1 MIVKDKQEIIA
12 THKEMVKTVFDTS
25 SLENEQL
32 KLEEEL
38 NIVADKVNN
47 CINENARKLQNQDEY
62 EKKYTSLVNRFNT
75 VEARLKEVKAII
87 VDKQAR
93 HDEVEYFI
101 EDLKKQD
108 LLTAFDENVWLG
120 MVDSLTVHHDGKVEF
135 TFLDGSVMK
144 VDE

>member
-1 MIVKDKQEIIA
+1 MLVKDKQEIIA

-47 CINENARKLQNQDEY
+47 CINENARKLQDQDEY

-75 VEARLKEVKAII
+75 VEARLKEVKTII

-93 HDEVEYFI
+93 RDEVEYFI
-101 EDLKKQD
+101 ETLEKQEM
-108 LLTAFDENVWLG
+108 LVEFDKNVWIS
-120 MVDSLTVHHDGKVEF
+120 MVDYLTIYNDGKIEF
-135 TFLDGSVMK
+135 TFLDGSKSEVK
-144 VDE
+144 R